1 MAHIRKLTSGKWQA
15 TVRHPSGQR
24 WSKSD
29 PLKRVV
35 KDWADEVE
43 ARMRRGDFLD
53 PAAGRIT
60 LADWWVK
67 WNKTRRI
74 ERATDKKNTS
84 HWTVHVEPKFG
95 TWPVSSIQSWDC
107 EQWVSEMQAR
117 EVGAPTQAAALNL
130 LRNILNGAV
139 KHRLIASNPAL
150 LVDVPSVPAH
160 KDRYLT
166 HAEADIL
173 CARFTGADRL
183 LVEFLLGTG
192 LRWGEAVALDGRDVN
207 LMRKQV
213 HVHNA
218 VRRDSTLKGPKT
230 AAGVRYVPLT
240 DELNAK
246 LSTHIRDLEAPVFRQ
261 DNGKRLG
268 YSNWRSRVWVPAVVG
283 VPATKKRPAIK
294 GAGLPD
300 PQPTIHDLRHTYGSW
315 LGEAGVPVHEIAALM
330 GHADW
335 RMTQRYVHASEA
347 RFDRA
352 RDALRRTSTGRL
364 RVDDGPANV

>member
-1 MAHIRKLTSGKWQA
+1 MAHIRRLKSGRWQA

-35 KDWADEVE
+35 KEWADEAE
-43 ARMRRGDFLD
+43 TRMRRGEFVD

-67 WNKTRRI
+67 WGTTRRI
-74 ERATDKKNTS
+74 ETATGKKNTS

-95 TWPVSSIQSWDC
+95 TWPVSSIQSWDI
-107 EQWVSEMQAR
+107 EAWVADMQSR
-117 EVGAPTQAAALNL
+117 ETGAPTVAAALNL
-130 LRNILNGAV
+130 LRAILNGAV
-139 KHRLIASNPAL
+139 KHRLIATNPAL

-166 HAEADIL
+166 RAEAETL
-173 CARFTGADRL
+173 CQRFTGSHRL

-213 HVHNA
+213 HVGEA
-218 VRRDSTLKGPKT
+218 ARRDGTLKGPKT
-230 AAGVRYVPLT
+230 AAGVRDVPLT
-240 DELNAK
+240 DELVEK
-246 LSTHIRDLEAPVFRQ
+246 LSRHITDLEAPVFRQ
-261 DNGKRLG
+261 DNGKRLN
-268 YSNWRSRVWVPAVVG
+268 YSNWRSRIWVPAVVG
-283 VPATKKRPAIK
+283 LPATKTWPAVK
-294 GAGLPD
+294 GAGLAD

-335 RMTQRYVHASEA
+335 RMTQRYVHASGA

-352 RDALRRTSTGRL
+352 RAALERQESGGTRDR
-364 RVDDGPANV
+364 PAIP